1 MNKDAIKTFSYR
13 ISQANKTELI
23 VVMYDMALEYLQDAK
38 DARTASE
45 QAQYTKNIKLAK
57 RVIDRLLCDLDMQYE
72 ISAELFNI
80 YMTMQRFLVKA
91 SCAMSK
97 DNDKYID
104 SVLKMIQTLR
114 KSWYE
119 VSLTDHSETLM
130 KNTQQVYAGLT
141 YSSAGSSNEIS
152 QDYNINRGFRA

>member
-1 MNKDAIKTFSYR
+1 MNKDAMKTFSYR

-23 VVMYDMALEYLQDAK
+23 VVMYDMALEYLQEAK
-38 DARTASE
+38 NARKSSE
-45 QAQYTKNIKLAK
+45 KVQYTENIKLAK
-57 RVIDRLLCDLDMQYE
+57 RVIDRLLSNLDMQYE
-72 ISAELFNI
+72 ISVQLFNVYVI
-80 YMTMQRFLVKA
+80 MQRFLVKA
-91 SCAMSK
+91 SCAISQ
-97 DNDKYID
+97 DNDKYMD
-104 SVLKMIQTLR
+104 SVIKMLQMLR

-152 QDYNINRGFRA
+152 QNYNVNRGFRA

>member
-13 ISQANKTELI
+13 ISQANKTELV
-23 VVMYDMALEYLQDAK
+23 VVMYDMALEYLQEAK
-38 DARTASE
+38 NAKKSSE
-45 QAQYTKNIKLAK
+45 KAQYTENIKLAK
-57 RVIDRLLCDLDMQYE
+57 RVIDRLLSNLDMQYE
-72 ISAELFNI
+72 ISAQLFNV
-80 YMTMQRFLVKA
+80 YVMMQRFLVKA
-91 SCAMSK
+91 SCTMSQ

-104 SVLKMIQTLR
+104 CVIRMLQMLR

-152 QDYNINRGFRA
+152 QDYNVNRGFRA

>member
-23 VVMYDMALEYLQDAK
+23 VVMYDMALEYLQEAK
-38 DARTASE
+38 NAKKSSE
-45 QAQYTKNIKLAK
+45 KAQYTENIKLAK
-57 RVIDRLLCDLDMQYE
+57 RVIDRLLSNLDMQYE
-72 ISAELFNI
+72 ISAQLFNV
-80 YMTMQRFLVKA
+80 YVMMQRFLVKA
-91 SCAMSK
+91 SCTMSQ

-104 SVLKMIQTLR
+104 SVIRMLQMLR

-152 QDYNINRGFRA
+152 QDYNANRGFRA

>member
-23 VVMYDMALEYLQDAK
+23 VVMYDMALEYLEDAK
-38 DARTASE
+38 SARTALE
-45 QAQYTKNIKLAK
+45 KVQYTENIKLAK
-57 RVIDRLLCDLDMQYE
+57 RVIDRLLYDLDMQYE
-72 ISAELFNI
+72 ISTELFTI
-80 YMTMQRFLVKA
+80 YMTMQKFLVKA
-91 SCAMSK
+91 SCVIST

-104 SVLKMIQTLR
+104 SVIKMLQTLR

-141 YSSAGSSNEIS
+141 YSSAGSSNEVS

>member
-38 DARTASE
+38 SARTASE
-45 QAQYTKNIKLAK
+45 QEQYTENIKLAK
-57 RVIDRLLCDLDMQYE
+57 DRLLCDLDMQYD
-72 ISAELFNI
+72 ISKELFNI
-80 YMTMQRFLVKA
+80 YMTMQKFLVKA
-91 SCAMSK
+91 SCAISK

-141 YSSAGSSNEIS
+141 YSSAGNSNEIS